1 MSTPVFYQSYYRI
14 WQGNY
19 EYYDIRIKKPIEYQH
34 TDTEFKKMFYNLDSG
49 IYFS

>member
-19 EYYDIRIKKPIEYQH
+19 EYYDIRIKKPIEYRCIN
-34 TDTEFKKMFYNLDSG
+34 TEFKKMFYNSDCKV
-49 IYFS
+49 YFS